1 MTQIVYA
8 VIDNHTRRRKTSYNF
23 LYKTKNFLAFMK
35 YIEEKGLV
43 N

>member
-8 VIDNHTRRRKTSYNF
+8 LIDNHTTRKHTNYNF
-23 LYKTKNFLAFMK
+23 LFKTKNFKEYLK
-35 YIEEKGLV
+35 YIEEKGL